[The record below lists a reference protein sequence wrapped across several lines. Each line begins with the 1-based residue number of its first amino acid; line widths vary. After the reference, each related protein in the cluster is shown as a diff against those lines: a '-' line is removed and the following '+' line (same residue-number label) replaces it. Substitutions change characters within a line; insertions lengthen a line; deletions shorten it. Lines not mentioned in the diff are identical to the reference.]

1 MHDRSVFLQAAEER
15 HQTELRQR
23 EEQNNVIL
31 QLSRLGPNIANIIMY
46 IVMTFK
52 LREWDTI

>member
-23 EEQNNVIL
+23 EEQKNVIL
-31 QLSRLGPNIANIIMY
+31 QLSLLGPNIANIIIY
-46 IVMTFK
+46 IVMSFK
-52 LREWDTI
+52 PRGWDTI